1 MSPELESLKDH
12 FTKYES
18 KLAKVLESF
27 KIELNKI
34 RAGRANPHL
43 LDKIMVDYYGTPTPI
58 NQLGTIS
65 VPEARVLTISV
76 WDTSAVKSISKAIL
90 ASDLGVTPVDDGK
103 VIRLVFPQLTE
114 ERRKELVKNV
124 KKIAEDFRVSMRN
137 ERRDV
142 LEVFKKLK
150 KDGNLSEDEFA
161 AQEKE
166 VQKILDK
173 YMNELE
179 KALAGKEKE
188 IMEI

>member
-1 MSPELESLKDH
+1 MSPELEALKEH
-12 FTKYES
+12 LTKYES
-18 KLAKVLESF
+18 KLSKVLENF

-34 RAGRANPHL
+34 RAGRANPHV
-43 LDKIMVDYYGTPTPI
+43 LDKILVDYYGTPTPI
-58 NQLGTIS
+58 NQLGNIS

-76 WDTSAVKSISKAIL
+76 WDVSAVKSISKAIM
-90 ASDLGVTPVDDGK
+90 ASDLGITPVDDGK

-137 ERRDV
+137 ERRDI

-150 KDGNLSEDEFA
+150 KDGQLSEDEYN
-161 AQEKE
+161 AQEKD
-166 VQKILDK
+166 VQKTLDK
-173 YMNELE
+173 YMGELE
-179 KALAGKEKE
+179 KVLSNKEKE

>member
-1 MSPELESLKDH
+1 MAPELEMVKEHLS
-12 FTKYES
+12 KYES
-18 KLAKVLESF
+18 KLAKVLDNF

-34 RAGRANPHL
+34 RAGRANPHV

-58 NQLGTIS
+58 NQMGNIS
-65 VPEARVLTISV
+65 VPEARVLTITV
-76 WDTSAVKSISKAIL
+76 WDVSAVKSVSKAIM
-90 ASDLGVTPVDDGK
+90 ASDLGITPVDDGK

-137 ERRDV
+137 ERRDI

-150 KDGNLSEDEFA
+150 KDGQLSEDEYN
-161 AQEKE
+161 AQEKD
-166 VQKILDK
+166 VQKTLDK
-173 YMNELE
+173 YMGELE
-179 KALAGKEKE
+179 KVLSNKEKE